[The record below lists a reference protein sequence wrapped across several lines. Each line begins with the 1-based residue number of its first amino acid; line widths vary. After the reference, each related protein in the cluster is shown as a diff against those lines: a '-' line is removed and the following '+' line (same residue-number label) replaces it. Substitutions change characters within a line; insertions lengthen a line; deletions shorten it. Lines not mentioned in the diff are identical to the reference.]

1 MIFIHLLMKPDQ
13 RNSLCCHRN
22 LQYKIHLRLVA
33 SREPV
38 WEISNYIWTVEM
50 SFLGLFVGSCQKF
63 RLVSRDALCWMIES
77 SENIWQP
84 SLTLY
89 LCKPL
94 YCKPA
99 SHHINELPKKRLW
112 FGWRNETSSKVV
124 NGRGKPHLR
133 GRGPPEK
140 KKATY
145 LLFWHQSTS

>member
-1 MIFIHLLMKPDQ
+1 MRFLSTCWWSQIKEIVCVVIEIYNTRFIFVWLLQETQFGKFLIIFGLW
-13 RNSLCCHRN
+13 NVL
-22 LQYKIHLRLVA
+22 
-33 SREPV
+33 SRPV
-38 WEISNYIWTVEM
+38 C
-50 SFLGLFVGSCQKF
+50 CQKF

-84 SLTLY
+84 SPTLY

-124 NGRGKPHLR
+124 NGRGKPHLG
-133 GRGPPEK
+133 GRGTPEK

-145 LLFWHQSTS
+145 LLFWHQSAS